1 MSNRFN
7 EQFRADAIGLVMQGR
22 SISDVSKSLGIGLS
36 TLDKWVRNAKA
47 KSGSLA
53 PMLTAEQKRLRELEK
68 ENAHL
73 REVNDILKKA
83 AVFFATDPKR

>member
-1 MSNRFN
+1 MLNRFN
-7 EQFRADAIGLVMQGR
+7 EQFRVDAVGLVMQGR

-36 TLDKWVRNAKA
+36 TLDKWVRSARS
-47 KSGSLA
+47 KSGLLA
-53 PMLTAEQKRLRELEK
+53 PTLSAEQKRLRELEE

>member
-7 EQFRADAIGLVMQGR
+7 EQFKADAVGLVMQGR
-22 SISDVSKSLGIGLS
+22 STSEVSKSLGIGLS
-36 TLDKWVRNAKA
+36 TLDKWVRSSKR
-47 KSGSLA
+47 KSGALV
-53 PMLTAEQKRLRELEK
+53 PLLTAEQKRLRELEK

>member
-1 MSNRFN
+1 LTSSN
-7 EQFRADAIGLVMQGR
+7 EQFKADAVGLVMQGR
-22 SISDVSKSLGIGLS
+22 SISEVSKSLGIGLS
-36 TLDKWVRNAKA
+36 TLDKWVRSA
-47 KSGSLA
+47 KSKQGGLA
-53 PMLTAEQKRLRELEK
+53 PTMTAEQKRLRELEK

>member
-1 MSNRFN
+1 M
-7 EQFRADAIGLVMQGR
+7 MQGR
-22 SISDVSKSLGIGLS
+22 GVSEVSKSLGIGLS
-36 TLDKWVRNAKA
+36 TLDKWVRSAKN